1 MTNTDCI
8 AAPYAGE
15 PTPSGEIRIAL
26 GGTERRGLWSVPR
39 HLRVRVLL
47 GTAHLDLRE
56 ARLAAGTTTIDVAVT
71 LGSLT
76 VIVPTA
82 MSVAVEVAAHAASVE
97 TFGDS
102 TEASTTPFRDLER
115 PQLRIIG
122 DATLG
127 SCEIVRRD
135 A

>member
-1 MTNTDCI
+1 MTNADCI

-15 PTPSGEIRIAL
+15 PTASGEIKIAL

-47 GTAHLDLRE
+47 GTANLDLRE
-56 ARLAAGTTTIDVAVT
+56 ARLAAGTTTIEVAVT

-82 MSVAVEVAAHAASVE
+82 LPVEVEVAAHAASVE
-97 TFGDS
+97 TLGDATDAPS
-102 TEASTTPFRDLER
+102 TPFRD
-115 PQLRIIG
+115 PTSIVRIIG

-127 SCEIVRRD
+127 SCEVVRRD

>member
-1 MTNTDCI
+1 M
-8 AAPYAGE
+8 
-15 PTPSGEIRIAL
+15 
-26 GGTERRGLWSVPR
+26 PR

-47 GTAHLDLRE
+47 GTANLDLRE
-56 ARLAAGTTTIDVAVT
+56 ARLAAGTTTIEVAVT

-82 MSVAVEVAAHAASVE
+82 LPVDVEVAAHAASVE
-97 TFGDS
+97 TLGDATDAPS
-102 TEASTTPFRDLER
+102 TPFRDPHR
-115 PQLRIIG
+115 PARSGSAGPRSTAEGSAKSIGRIIG

>member
-1 MTNTDCI
+1 MINADCI
-8 AAPYAGE
+8 APPYAGE
-15 PTPSGEIRIAL
+15 PTPSGEIKISL
-26 GGTERRGLWSVPR
+26 GVEKRQGLWSVPR

-47 GTAHLDLRE
+47 GTANLDLRE
-56 ARLAAGTTTIDVAVT
+56 ARLAAGTTTIEVAVT

-82 MSVAVEVAAHAASVE
+82 LPVDVEVSAHAASVE
-97 TFGDS
+97 TLGDA
-102 TEASTTPFRDLER
+102 TDATTTPFRDPAR
-115 PQLRIIG
+115 PLVRIIG